1 VDEKA
6 VNVEDGSQDDGLLSR
21 LAGIEDQPL
30 ETRAPAYVQ
39 LHEELRERLEAEEV
53 SQANPRSNIG

>member
-1 VDEKA
+1 MNA
-6 VNVEDGSQDDGLLSR
+6 EDVSQDDGLLSR

-53 SQANPRSNIG
+53 APSSTPADPRSNIG